1 MFSTAVAAPADEP
14 TEREELPLQ
23 CAQCTSRRLTTIVVR
38 LAPEE
43 EHLFAS
49 CHGCEW
55 RGWFKEGSAVPLQR
69 VLSLASERRF

>member
-1 MFSTAVAAPADEP
+1 MRCPKCDS
-14 TEREELPLQ
+14 RNL
-23 CAQCTSRRLTTIVVR
+23 TSIRIR

-43 EHLFAS
+43 ERVFAS

-55 RGWFKEGSAVPLQR
+55 KGWFKEGSAVPLAD